1 VEVFVRT
8 KLRSAWRSSCA
19 ITLAAASSVVAD
31 GLSAQPAPLTPG
43 ETVVVTWRYPAIVGA
58 ANPFS
63 THRVVV
69 VGADASGLIGRFDGR
84 TYVIERGTVVRVRR
98 RIGTRPA
105 TAPEMVAGSAIGFA
119 TGFLAGALG
128 STEDRVDVG
137 LSTGVLLG
145 APVGALIAWA
155 ASRSRGIYEDVPF
168 PDLRVRRAA
177 ASGRAHVDLLGRVA
191 VP

>member
-1 VEVFVRT
+1 VNPISIRRFEVVR
-8 KLRSAWRSSCA
+8 
-19 ITLAAASSVVAD
+19 AD
-31 GLSAQPAPLTPG
+31 DAQ
-43 ETVVVTWRYPAIVGA
+43 
-58 ANPFS
+58 
-63 THRVVV
+63 
-69 VGADASGLIGRFDGR
+69 LIARQDGR
-84 TYVIERGTVVRVRR
+84 LYVIEPGTVVRVRR

-119 TGFLAGALG
+119 AGLLMGAA
-128 STEDRVDVG
+128 SATENRMDIG

-145 APVGALIAWA
+145 APVGALAAWA

-177 ASGRAHVDLLGRVA
+177 ASGRAHLDLLGRVA